1 MHQRRYADGGPC
13 PPDPQLFRDR
23 SRGRGRRGGGG
34 PGPVP
39 SPRGRGRQGAEDPAA
54 AGGLPGLSQQTEPQI
69 TPEATVP
76 ARQGRLG
83 PFVRGGCFLAAVLAL
98 WPVLPGVN
106 SSLWIPALSPFVAV
120 AGAIAGRQL
129 LAVAWLGL
137 AVGVVV
143 LLKRRF
149 FCRWVCPMGFCLDG
163 VGWLRR
169 RRQHGLPKRQDR
181 ISGTPQGVC
190 EKGGIV
196 KAGRPWRWSGAREIR
211 HCQAPKT
218 PRDDA
223 TQRMLASHTPSHGQ
237 EARATKGWLRAPPVR
252 RMPRVG
258 PWIVVLTLGGACL
271 GYPLLL
277 WLDPLAIFTGVFVAG
292 ERHLGYAVWPA
303 VGFAT
308 VLLASILW
316 PHSWCGRV
324 CPLGAFQ
331 DLLYA
336 GPRSVRRIARRS
348 AVSLDATGAD
358 DGLSRRL
365 LLGAVAGA
373 GAAGIASWAGTDGP
387 RPLRPPNARRESLF
401 VGLCTRCGNCLRSC
415 PSGIIERD
423 PGRHG
428 WSGFWTPVL
437 NFRNGYCH
445 EGCTQCTEVCPSGAL
460 LRLRVEDKERVRIG
474 LP

>member
-1 MHQRRYADGGPC
+1 
-13 PPDPQLFRDR
+13 
-23 SRGRGRRGGGG
+23 
-34 PGPVP
+34 
-39 SPRGRGRQGAEDPAA
+39 
-54 AGGLPGLSQQTEPQI
+54 
-69 TPEATVP
+69 
-76 ARQGRLG
+76 
-83 PFVRGGCFLAAVLAL
+83 
-98 WPVLPGVN
+98 
-106 SSLWIPALSPFVAV
+106 
-120 AGAIAGRQL
+120 
-129 LAVAWLGL
+129 
-137 AVGVVV
+137 
-143 LLKRRF
+143 
-149 FCRWVCPMGFCLDG
+149 
-163 VGWLRR
+163 
-169 RRQHGLPKRQDR
+169 
-181 ISGTPQGVC
+181 
-190 EKGGIV
+190 
-196 KAGRPWRWSGAREIR
+196 
-211 HCQAPKT
+211 
-218 PRDDA
+218 
-223 TQRMLASHTPSHGQ
+223 
-237 EARATKGWLRAPPVR
+237 
-252 RMPRVG
+252 MPRVG

-387 RPLRPPNARRESLF
+387 RPLRPPNARKESLF

-423 PGRHG
+423 LGRYG

-460 LRLRVEDKERVRIG
+460 LRLRVEDKGRVRIG
-474 LP
+474 LPRVDMNVCLLGDNRECSACARWCPYDAIRYRWCETEYAVKPEIDPHKCTGCGACEAVCPTKPDRAIVIFPV